1 VDSELDRLLVG
12 RALELQ
18 MLVQSWRRAC
28 AGQRQI
34 VLVIGEPG
42 MGKTA
47 LTEAFVRR
55 LPVAD
60 AEAPPPLIAHG
71 LRVGRSGT
79 EPTADMTI
87 GRVLSEDHERQR
99 P

>member
-1 VDSELDRLLVG
+1 MATEPVPVSV
-12 RALELQ
+12 
-18 MLVQSWRRAC
+18 M
-28 AGQRQI
+28 I

-60 AEAPPPLIAHG
+60 ADSPPAADRARF
-71 LRVGRSGT
+71 RVGRSGT